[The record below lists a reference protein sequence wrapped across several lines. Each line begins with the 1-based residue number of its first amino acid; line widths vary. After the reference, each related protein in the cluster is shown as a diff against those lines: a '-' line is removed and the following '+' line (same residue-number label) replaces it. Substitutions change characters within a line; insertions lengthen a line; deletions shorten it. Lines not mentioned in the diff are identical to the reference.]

1 MKTDFVYERH
11 LNVIKCAE
19 KIRLIVQMR
28 TSTHR
33 LRIETGRYGRNRV
46 DRHERLCQVCSS
58 NDIEDEFHFLFKCV
72 CYNDIRRRRIKPYYW
87 NNPSVFKLIKLLNS
101 TSSVELI
108 NLAIYI
114 KDAYKIRNNIL
125 NTVA

>member
-72 CYNDIRRRRIKPYYW
+72 CYNDIRRRRIKSYYW